1 VCGGGGDLLHLLP
14 FEGGVW
20 VCYCVVTPTAL
31 FYASVFRFLCLDFP
45 SGFAFGLPV
54 LVLVVRVRRRFSR
67 LVRVLRCVVLLLD
80 LRRRRRR
87 RPPRIHPRYR

>member
-1 VCGGGGDLLHLLP
+1 VGLLLCSHSNSTLL
-14 FEGGVW
+14 
-20 VCYCVVTPTAL
+20 
-31 FYASVFRFLCLDFP
+31 RIDFP

-67 LVRVLRCVVLLLD
+67 LVRVLRCVIRLLD
-80 LRRRRRR
+80 LRRRR